1 MKKKLFRLISLILLS
16 AITYPATA
24 QQIGQV
30 SVIDTFRIDVE
41 NNYRISSLNII
52 PFSEIISINDRILT
66 RKEYSINYTRGY
78 FSLNDS
84 TQLSSNE
91 LITISYYSIRINL
104 KTEYKKR
111 SLVVVYD
118 DLLLDTFKVSK
129 IEKSPLTT
137 ESIFGK
143 NIHKSGALIRG
154 FTVGSNRDFQLN
166 SGLRLQ
172 LSGKLSDDLEIVAAL
187 SDENTPIQP
196 EGNTETL
203 EELDKVFIQVKHKN
217 AIGTFGDYDLDERK
231 GEFSKVTRKLQGLK
245 GELLF
250 EGHNGVI
257 AIAGSRGKFNTN
269 QFNGQDGKQG
279 PYRMFG
285 VNNERE
291 IIVIA
296 GSEKVYLDGEILRRG
311 ENNDYI
317 IDYSNSEVVFT
328 PKRLITSASR
338 ISIDFEYTD
347 LKYRRNFFGANYTTK
362 LLSDNLN
369 FGFSYYREGDDEN
382 NPMEFN
388 FSESDLIIL
397 RNSGNNRNAA
407 SRTGIS
413 IAQPDS
419 LGRII
424 GIYSKVDTTINAQTF
439 SYYLYLPG
447 NLNSIYNITFSFVG
461 QGNGDYQRES
471 LGKYKFVGIGRGS
484 YLPIIFL
491 PLPELKQVG
500 SFSVKA
506 NLLKGINLAAE
517 LSGSSWDRNR
527 FSEIDD
533 SDNSGYARKLELTI
547 EPREV
552 ELGNFSLG
560 KIGFSIKDRFI
571 QGKYSALDR
580 IDAVEFNRYYNLG
593 EIQKNDQIL
602 REINLELF
610 PSDKFSV
617 ISKYGFVKQGEQF
630 SSNRFNSILKL
641 FEQQKYQLD
650 YNFDFVSSKSNNI
663 STMWN
668 RQNGKAFYSFGSIRP
683 GIDFIYENKEDS
695 QEDSI
700 LASSLKYMEAAP
712 FVEIEAGNSFSIKTG
727 YSYREESFPIHQ
739 KMILQ
744 SRATTQNIQ
753 ATYKGI
759 KEINSSLNIT
769 IRNKNYTDEFKK
781 LGYAN
786 NETILFLS
794 QNRFNFLN
802 NFILGELFYQ
812 ASTEQSARLEKVFI
826 KVPKGTGSHIYLGD
840 INDNGIPEENEFQ
853 ITSYDGEYIIV
864 TIPTDQLFPVIDL
877 KYNTRWKIDFNK
889 YFTGNDLLSS
899 ALKTV
904 STETV
909 WRIEENSKESETSK
923 IYLMHLSNYLNDS
936 TTIRGSQL
944 FQHDIN
950 FMQFSNE
957 FSVRLRYLQRR
968 NLNQF
973 AGGIERGFFRERG
986 IRIRFKMINE
996 INNQTEF
1003 TNQIDN
1009 LDSPP
1014 STNRARQVNRNDVT
1028 TEFSYRPVNN
1038 IEAGFK
1044 IQVGRSEDYFP
1055 LNKTMVDLNSV
1066 TLRMTYSIANL
1077 GRLRLEAE
1085 RTELLSNTSTAN
1097 IPFEITRGNVIGKN
1111 YFWRVYFDY
1120 RIASYV
1126 QTSFSYDGRLQ
1137 GSGKVIHT
1145 MRAEARAYF

>member
-1 MKKKLFRLISLILLS
+1 M
-16 AITYPATA
+16 
-24 QQIGQV
+24 V
-30 SVIDTFRIDVE
+30 SVIDTFRVE
-41 NNYRISSLNII
+41 PDNMYKISSLNII
-52 PFSEIISINDRILT
+52 PFSEIIIINGKQVSR
-66 RKEYSINYTRGY
+66 N
-78 FSLNDS
+78 
-84 TQLSSNE
+84 
-91 LITISYYSIRINL
+91 YYSISYEKGIFSLLNSIHYIGNDLISISYKSVKVNL
-104 KTEYKKR
+104 KPEYKKR
-111 SLVVVYD
+111 SLIVVYD
-118 DLLLDTFKVSK
+118 DLLLDTMRISTS
-129 IEKSPLTT
+129 ERSQLTT

-143 NIHKSGALIRG
+143 NIQKSGALIRG

-172 LSGKLSDDLEIVAAL
+172 LSGRLSDDLEIVAAL

-203 EELDKVFIQVKHKN
+203 EEIDKVFIEVKHKN
-217 AIGTFGDYDLDERK
+217 AIGTFGDYELNEIT
-231 GEFSKVTRKLQGLK
+231 GEFSSVTRKLQGLK
-245 GELLF
+245 GEFLF
-250 EGHNGVI
+250 DNHKGII

-269 QFNGQDGKQG
+269 QFNGQDGNQG
-279 PYRMFG
+279 PYRLFG

-296 GSEKVYLDGEILRRG
+296 GSEKVFLDGEILKRG

-347 LKYRRNFFGANYTTK
+347 LKYRRNFLGANYSTK
-362 LLSDNLN
+362 LLSDKLN

-382 NPMEFN
+382 NPIEFN
-388 FSESDLIIL
+388 FSESDLELL

-407 SRTGIS
+407 SRPGVS

-424 GIYSKVDTTINAQTF
+424 GIYSKVDTTINSQAF

-447 NLNSIYNITFSFVG
+447 NLNSIYNVTFSFVG
-461 QGNGDYQRES
+461 KGSGDYQKES
-471 LGKYKFVGIGRGS
+471 LGKYKFVGIGNGS
-484 YLPIIFL
+484 YLPVIFL

-500 SFSVKA
+500 SFSLQA
-506 NLLKGINLAAE
+506 NVTKGIYLIAE
-517 LSGSSWDRNR
+517 LSGSSWNRNR

-533 SDNSGYARKLELTI
+533 ADNIGYARKLQLTI

-552 ELGNFSLG
+552 EIGKLSLG
-560 KIGFSIKDRFI
+560 KIGFSLKDRFI
-571 QGKYSALDR
+571 QGKYSTLDR
-580 IDAVEFNRYYNLG
+580 IDAVEFNRYYNLSDI
-593 EIQKNDQIL
+593 EKNDQTL
-602 REINLELF
+602 REINLDLF
-610 PSDKFSV
+610 PSNQFSI
-617 ISKYGFVKQGEQF
+617 ISKYGYVKQGDQF
-630 SSNRFNSILKL
+630 SSNRFNSILKFL
-641 FEQQKYQLD
+641 DQQNYQFD
-650 YNFDFVSSKSNNI
+650 YNLDFVFSKNNNI
-663 STMWN
+663 TTIWN
-668 RQNGKAFYSFGSIRP
+668 RQNGKAFYSLGFIKP
-683 GIDFIYENKEDS
+683 GIDFTYENKEDLKK
-695 QEDSI
+695 DS
-700 LASSLKYMEAAP
+700 LLVTSLKYMEAAP
-712 FVEIEAGNSFSIKTG
+712 FVELEAGNSFNIKAG
-727 YSYREESFPIHQ
+727 YSYREESFPFHQ
-739 KMILQ
+739 KLLLQ
-744 SRATTQNIQ
+744 SQATTRNIQ

-759 KEINSSLNIT
+759 KEITSSLNIT
-769 IRNKNYTDEFKK
+769 FRKKTYTEEFKQI
-781 LGYAN
+781 GYSN

-794 QNRFNFLN
+794 QNRFNFWNSFL
-802 NFILGELFYQ
+802 LGELFYQ
-812 ASTEQSARLEKVFI
+812 ASTEQSARLEKIFI
-826 KVPKGTGSHIYLGD
+826 KVPKGTGSYIYIGD
-840 INDNGIPEENEFQ
+840 INNNGIPEENEFQ
-853 ITSYDGEYIIV
+853 LTSYDGEYIIV

-889 YFTGNDLLSS
+889 IISGNDLLSS
-899 ALKTV
+899 ALKSI
-904 STETV
+904 STETF
-909 WRIEENSKESETSK
+909 WRIEENSKQSETSK
-923 IYLMHLSNYLNDS
+923 IYLMQLSNYLNDS

-950 FMQFSNE
+950 ILQFSNE

-968 NLNQF
+968 NLNQY
-973 AGGIERGFFRERG
+973 AGGVERGFFRERSL
-986 IRIRFKMINE
+986 RFRFKMISE

-1014 STNRARQVNRNDVT
+1014 STNRAREVNRNDIT

-1038 IEAGFK
+1038 IEAGLK
-1044 IQVGRSEDYFP
+1044 IQVGRSEDYLP
-1055 LNKTMVDLNSV
+1055 VNKTIVDLNSV
-1066 TLRMTYSIANL
+1066 IIRMAYSIANI

-1085 RTELLSNTSTAN
+1085 RTELLSNTLTVN

-1111 YFWRVYFDY
+1111 YFWRVFFDY

-1137 GSGKVIHT
+1137 GGGRVIHT